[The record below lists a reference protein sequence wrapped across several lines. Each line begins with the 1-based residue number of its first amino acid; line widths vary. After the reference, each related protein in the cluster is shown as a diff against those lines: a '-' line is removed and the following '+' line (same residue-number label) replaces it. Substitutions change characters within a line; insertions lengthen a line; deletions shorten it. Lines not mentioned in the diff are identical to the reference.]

1 MSIMFLDNRV
11 MSLKVFG
18 NSRRMLVPNILTARP
33 MTDLCWTCQSN
44 NHLIY
49 RGANLA
55 EEEKSVKL
63 KAQEVITLIGRF

>member
-1 MSIMFLDNRV
+1 MFSGNRV
-11 MSLKVFG
+11 MSLTVFG
-18 NSRRMLVPNILTARP
+18 NSWRMLVPTILTARP

-55 EEEKSVKL
+55 EGEKSLRL
-63 KAQEVITLIGRF
+63 KAQEVITLIDRF